1 MNGTTSRGYSGLQIA
16 LHWIVVAL
24 VAFQLVFGEDMG
36 DLFDTYLEGG
46 TASPDVALWGNLH
59 IWVGFAVLAAVLI
72 RLALRARR
80 APPPEEGNPILA
92 LLARITHLAFYAI
105 LILMPITG
113 GLAYY
118 LAVPAMGEI
127 HELGKPLLLALI
139 ALHVI
144 AALWHQFIRRD
155 GLITRILVPR

>member
-1 MNGTTSRGYSGLQIA
+1 MNGSPSRGYSGLQIA

-24 VAFQLVFGEDMG
+24 VAFQLVFGEDMADFFKMELRG
-36 DLFDTYLEGG
+36 ETPSSA
-46 TASPDVALWGNLH
+46 TALSGNLH
-59 IWVGFAVLAAVLI
+59 IWIGFAILAAALI
-72 RLALRARR
+72 RLALRSRR
-80 APPPEEGNPILA
+80 IPPPEEGNRVLA
-92 LLARITHLAFYAI
+92 LLARITHFAFYAI

-118 LAVPAMGEI
+118 LDVPVLGEI
-127 HELGKPLLLALI
+127 HEFGKPVLI
-139 ALHVI
+139 ALITLHVL